1 MKIKIKSS
9 RGKRVKKRASF
20 FSADTRF
27 ATKAIV
33 IIAITTAVFIV
44 AQYVSFLITGME
56 QTALIDA
63 YFNAVVIEC
72 GAMMM
77 KRVAE
82 VIIGRIKKKEK
93 IDTTDESEGL

>member
-1 MKIKIKSS
+1 MIFKSKG
-9 RGKRVKKRASF
+9 GKRAKKRASF
-20 FSADTRF
+20 FAAETRF
-27 ATKAIV
+27 ATKAII

-56 QTALIDA
+56 QTSLIDA

-82 VIIGRIKKKEK
+82 VIVGRIKKKEK